1 MPKKC
6 KITIHDISIIVNI
19 KRTLTS
25 EKIREMLHYTSIS
38 DKWDKVNYFSFDIGF
53 FV

>member
-1 MPKKC
+1 MLKKC

-25 EKIREMLHYTSIS
+25 EKKKIREMLTYTSTN
-38 DKWDKVNYFSFDIGF
+38 DK
-53 FV
+53 

>member
-25 EKIREMLHYTSIS
+25 EKIREMYTIHLLATNGI
-38 DKWDKVNYFSFDIGF
+38 K
-53 FV
+53 